1 MHIQLSDEEISKCKS
16 FAQAVVSTNVDRY
29 AERNQFDVDKI
40 IDDIFVGKLA
50 EYASYKLLLGR
61 GKQVTEPDSQIYSA
75 RKKSFSADLTDG
87 INHYHVKCMKKSTAE
102 RFGLSWS
109 FQIEDKLVTKPAD
122 TDVMILCEI
131 DGTDV
136 DIKTII
142 RASKVTGLYTKPVL
156 RKLWH
161 IKRVLMW
168 DDVYEQQNKR

>member
-1 MHIQLSDEEISKCKS
+1 MHIQLLEEEISKCKK
-16 FAQAVVSTNVDRY
+16 FAQDVVGTNVDRY

-50 EYASYKLLLGR
+50 EYASYKLLLSR
-61 GKQVTEPDSQIYSA
+61 GKQVKEPDTQVYSA

-109 FQIEDKLVTKPAD
+109 FQIEDKLVAKPAD

-131 DGTDV
+131 DGVDV

-142 RASKVTGLYTKPVL
+142 KATKVTGLYTKPVL

-168 DDVYEQQNKR
+168 DDVFQLQTAK